1 MCNYCRHASG
11 RREGG
16 GRQGGERGVPR
27 GAGHR
32 GSVDRPVSTSLPLR
46 PRQPAAGDRGLRT
59 VDDAVQ
65 GAAGARRPRARGG
78 DLAGRRPGRGL
89 RRLRPLDEQGR
100 RRPGQEGAGDAG
112 RGPRRQAGA
121 AGEDHGLPPGPGG
134 DAGHRATGRDRGLR
148 RDPQRRP
155 APQARRRR
163 RLADGPRGHRG
174 DLPTPEGKW
183 FGLTR
188 YSHLIT
194 DENRKWWTLGA
205 MCFALFMI
213 MLDNTVVHVALPSIQ
228 KDLGA
233 SISGLEWTI
242 NGYTLSFAVLLA
254 TGGRLGD
261 IFGRRLMV
269 MIGVVIFAVSS
280 ATGGFAPNE
289 PPLGLSRVVQGVGA
303 ALMMPGTLSII
314 TDAFPAHE
322 RGKAMGTWAGVSAL
336 ALAVGPVLGGFLTE
350 HVSWRAIF
358 YVNIPVAV
366 GAIIAT
372 LFAVRESRDTSV
384 GREVDYAGVA
394 VLTVGLTSL
403 VLALVEGNS
412 WGWGSAEIVGLLALA
427 ALALPAFVFVENR
440 VKAPMVQFD
449 LLSDRNFLAAVCV
462 AMIISFGML
471 GVFFF
476 LALYMQDILGYTPLE
491 AGIRFLPSTLMIVG
505 VAPVAGRLSDRF
517 GPRWLIAIGL
527 TIVAASL
534 FSFSRIAVDSTYLDL
549 LPGFM
554 LLGIGIA
561 MTMSPMTSAA
571 MNAVPV
577 QKAGIA
583 SGVLSMFRMVG
594 GSLGVAVTGAI
605 FQGLVTSKLGSLLS
619 GSGVTAAQRD
629 AVSEQL
635 GGGSVTKV
643 PGLTAARAKEV
654 TTAGSEAFVYAL
666 GHAMTVSAFVALLGA
681 AIGATAIRAKAKG
694 HTSLEAATAE
704 ANPGGEALATE
715 EAREAAQ
722 LA

>member
-1 MCNYCRHASG
+1 
-11 RREGG
+11 
-16 GRQGGERGVPR
+16 
-27 GAGHR
+27 
-32 GSVDRPVSTSLPLR
+32 
-46 PRQPAAGDRGLRT
+46 
-59 VDDAVQ
+59 
-65 GAAGARRPRARGG
+65 
-78 DLAGRRPGRGL
+78 
-89 RRLRPLDEQGR
+89 
-100 RRPGQEGAGDAG
+100 
-112 RGPRRQAGA
+112 
-121 AGEDHGLPPGPGG
+121 
-134 DAGHRATGRDRGLR
+134 
-148 RDPQRRP
+148 
-155 APQARRRR
+155 
-163 RLADGPRGHRG
+163 
-174 DLPTPEGKW
+174 
-183 FGLTR
+183 LTR
-188 YSHLIT
+188 YRHLIT
-194 DENRKWWTLGA
+194 DDNRKWWTLGA

-213 MLDNTVVHVALPSIQ
+213 MLDNTVVNVALPSIQ

-261 IFGRRLMV
+261 IFGRRRMFLS
-269 MIGVVIFAVSS
+269 GVVIFALSS
-280 ATGGFAPNE
+280 ATAGFAVDE
-289 PPLGLSRVVQGVGA
+289 TALVLSRVVQGVGA

-336 ALAVGPVLGGFLTE
+336 ALAIGPVLGGFLTE

-358 YVNIPVAV
+358 YINIPVAI
-366 GAIIAT
+366 GAVLAT

-384 GREVDYAGVA
+384 GREVDYPGVA
-394 VLTVGLTSL
+394 VLTVGLTAL

-427 ALALPAFVFVENR
+427 AVALPAFVWVENR
-440 VKAPMVQFD
+440 VKAPMVHFE
-449 LLSDRNFLAAVCV
+449 LLGDRNFLAAVCV
-462 AMIISFGML
+462 ALIITFAMM

-476 LALYMQDILGYTPLE
+476 LALYMQDILRYSPLE

-517 GPRWLIAIGL
+517 GPRWLIAGGL
-527 TIVAASL
+527 VIVAASL
-534 FSFSRIAVDSTYLDL
+534 FSFSRIAVDSGYLDL

-577 QKAGIA
+577 QKAGLA

-605 FQGLVTSKLGSLLS
+605 FQGLVSSKLDLLLA
-619 GSGVTAAQRD
+619 GSGVTAAQRQAISD
-629 AVSEQL
+629 QL
-635 GGGSVTKV
+635 GGGSVQKV
-643 PGLTAARAKEV
+643 PGLDAAQTKQVMA
-654 TTAGSEAFVYAL
+654 AGNEAFVYAL
-666 GHAMTVSAFVALLGA
+666 GHAMTVSGFVALLGA
-681 AIGATAIRAKAKG
+681 TIGATAIRAKAKG
-694 HTSLEAATAE
+694 HVSVEAATAE
-704 ANPGGEALATE
+704 AHPGGEAVAAE

-722 LA
+722 AA